1 MEKQS
6 SFILSIG
13 FIISAVVLGVFF
25 ISTRNEQSIRVVGQ
39 GVKSV
44 TSDVAKWNITI
55 NKNTNVINQNEGPK
69 LIQKDLLKVKKYL
82 NTNGITDKD
91 ILVEPINSYANY
103 GNNGISGYSFSQRI
117 EARCNDVE
125 KLEKIALD
133 IDAMSKEGI
142 YLQNSNIEYYISNL
156 ADLKAEMLAIATV
169 DAKARAQ
176 EIANSSGNK
185 ICSLLSAKS
194 GVFMIRKPLSTDVSD
209 YGIYNTS
216 SKEKEIAV
224 TVTATFKVK

>member
-91 ILVEPINSYANY
+91 ILIEPINSYANY

-156 ADLKAEMLAIATV
+156 ADLKAEMLALATV